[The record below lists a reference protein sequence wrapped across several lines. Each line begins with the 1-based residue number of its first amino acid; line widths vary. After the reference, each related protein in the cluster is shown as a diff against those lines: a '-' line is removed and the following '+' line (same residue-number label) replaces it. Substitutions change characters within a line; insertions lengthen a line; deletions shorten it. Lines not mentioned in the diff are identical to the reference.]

1 MQEIVQINKHIHRTT
16 IPYKDI
22 FTTIYTIRTDEGVML
37 FDAASYDTDAQAY
50 VLPFLQKVGVSAEEL
65 KYIFISHNH
74 ADHAGGLHC
83 LAPHFPKAR
92 ILSRSPDLMTRFAP
106 TCHFAAPEE
115 GDVYMGVLEVVTIP
129 GHTLDSMAVLD
140 RRTNTMITGDCLQVY
155 GIVGSQDWASNIRF
169 PAEYLEA
176 LEKVRG
182 LNPDQIVTAHDYYP
196 CGYRAEGQAEARKM
210 IDMSEAPMR
219 RLQKLIVE
227 HPELG
232 DDEIR
237 ALYNNDPQAPTLR
250 LTVVSAM
257 RAAVEAGRI
266 K

>member
-92 ILSRSPDLMTRFAP
+92 ILSRS
-106 TCHFAAPEE
+106 C
-115 GDVYMGVLEVVTIP
+115 
-129 GHTLDSMAVLD
+129 S
-140 RRTNTMITGDCLQVY
+140 
-155 GIVGSQDWASNIRF
+155 
-169 PAEYLEA
+169 
-176 LEKVRG
+176 
-182 LNPDQIVTAHDYYP
+182 
-196 CGYRAEGQAEARKM
+196 
-210 IDMSEAPMR
+210 
-219 RLQKLIVE
+219 
-227 HPELG
+227 
-232 DDEIR
+232 
-237 ALYNNDPQAPTLR
+237 
-250 LTVVSAM
+250 
-257 RAAVEAGRI
+257 
-266 K
+266 